1 MKSVINPRPKPRH
14 VVHISTCLV
23 IPLFPPTTNTPR
35 PLHPH
40 ILPHLNASS
49 HTPHPHLQTMPP
61 PIPPTFTTL
70 KTRLLQSLSVPTS
83 SYTDA
88 SPKGTLDTA
97 IVPLIGRL
105 NDLEGVVSTSS
116 CAGRVSVFL
125 EGWKGGGGMAGE
137 RSGEGVGRKKNGE
150 GVGRKKNSEGVGM
163 KGDGGYSGDSGD
175 RNEEERAKRKGVISD
190 GKGGERIVPGGKGM
204 GGRWL
209 FVSHERVEMPQD
221 HDTRGSDAMG
231 KECNGHLTKLFGLTG
246 QASPECNE
254 DGGAR
259 RSSYTKNTR
268 FVRFAFEPMIL
279 HIATASLSHAAPI
292 LSAAISAGFRE
303 SGVQSLK
310 NLSDPNA
317 IPMVA

>member
-1 MKSVINPRPKPRH
+1 MG
-14 VVHISTCLV
+14 
-23 IPLFPPTTNTPR
+23 
-35 PLHPH
+35 
-40 ILPHLNASS
+40 
-49 HTPHPHLQTMPP
+49 PP

-70 KTRLLQSLSVPTS
+70 KTHLLQSLSVPTA

-105 NDLEGVVSTSS
+105 NNLEGVVSTSS

-125 EGWKGGGGMAGE
+125 EGWKGVTKLAA
-137 RSGEGVGRKKNGE
+137 R
-150 GVGRKKNSEGVGM
+150 
-163 KGDGGYSGDSGD
+163 KGDGKEPKSGMSGDTRGEMVSRSED
-175 RNEEERAKRKGVISD
+175 REDGEGNKEEEEDGIG
-190 GKGGERIVPGGKGM
+190 GKGMSVGKGKVADCDREVGKSMGQRNVPGGKGM

-209 FVSHERVEMPQD
+209 FVSHEAVEIPLD

-231 KECNGHLTKLFGLTG
+231 KECNGHLTKLFGLNSH
-246 QASPECNE
+246 APPERNE
-254 DGGAR
+254 DGSAR

-310 NLSDPNA
+310 NLTDPNA
-317 IPMVA
+317 IPMVAVR